1 MFLEVGHEAVDGV
14 GGGRGGGGGGGGGGE
29 GRGRGG
35 DGGKERSGGWS
46 GWEEG
51 ATVGLVRGVLVR
63 IEGEVVEKAVHV
75 LRSELLVGRL
85 PGAMVVEQA
94 RDAGGESLTTEYDRR
109 CLSGQVGT

>member
-14 GGGRGGGGGGGGGGE
+14 GGGRGGGGGGRGGGGGGGGE

-35 DGGKERSGGWS
+35 GGGKERSGGWS

-51 ATVGLVRGVLVR
+51 ATVGLLRGVLVR
-63 IEGEVVEKAVHV
+63 IEGEVVEEAVHV
-75 LRSELLVGRL
+75 HRGELLVGRL

-94 RDAGGESLTTEYDRR
+94 RDAGGEGLSAEYDRG
-109 CLSGQVGT
+109 C